1 MPRNYPH
8 DKIWFPWFI
17 ATLSEPPKGETQFFV
32 RKDAFIIRPP
42 SLYRDL
48 KIDRY
53 QLNKP

>member
-42 SLYRDL
+42 PLHRDL